1 LKNVS
6 KVSICVDRKVVKDP
20 AERCLNTWVAN
31 LFSNTIFQRFEFLQ
45 PLQQRVALH
54 QVGLRLL
61 LLGGTTWL
69 RISRM

>member
-1 LKNVS
+1 VRTS
-6 KVSICVDRKVVKDP
+6 SAFEPPTRVDLLPFAGD
-20 AERCLNTWVAN
+20 L
-31 LFSNTIFQRFEFLQ
+31 FQRFEFPQ

-61 LLGGTTWL
+61 LGGTTWL